1 MEFRVKEEN
10 INRNNE
16 GIGQDTNTIMEV
28 LNGGVLICKGYSQ
41 NKWVL
46 HKKYK
51 SFAVNEHLFKRG
63 AFIGYTEEE
72 SLCLVR
78 YVKGREDT
86 IISQV
91 ESYAIFGTVIFYILR
106 NTVIKIDITTG
117 DKKVLI
123 DNNENIGISKILL
136 CENTLLI
143 ISDKVIHKL
152 EVNTNI
158 YTKLRLK
165 VSLDHKTAEVVKLKD
180 KIHLVISCMKGNVY
194 VFDSHKMEII
204 RSMKYFGSR
213 INAIGFWQPEPT
225 VLFILT
231 MAGELLDVDYL
242 NNRVLKRHSFPVDDY
257 NRAVCI
263 NGKSI
268 AFISSSKITV
278 YSPHNNSIRTIYRSC
293 MEGHKDSSYISIIT
307 TSINNDYDKRPL
319 NIQISGNITDFKNN
333 QTHIPEISK
342 NMTSSSIP
350 QYNPESRINPEYTHK
365 IISTQNNTITS
376 TQNNNQNVL
385 RNPQYTDNLYKE
397 FEIFKESVHRI
408 QSEVL
413 KEVFLMKKRLDKI
426 EESLSK

>member
-10 INRNNE
+10 THRNNE
-16 GIGQDTNTIMEV
+16 GQGQDTNTIMEV
-28 LNGGVLICKGYSQ
+28 LNGAVLICKGYSQ

-91 ESYAIFGTVIFYILR
+91 ESYAIFGTVIFYILGK
-106 NTVIKIDITTG
+106 TVIKIDITTG

-136 CENTLLI
+136 CESTLLI

-165 VSLDHKTAEVVKLKD
+165 VSLDHKTGEVVKLKD
-180 KIHLVISCMKGNVY
+180 KIHLVVSCMKGNVY

-204 RSMKYFGSR
+204 RSMKYFGAR
-213 INAIGFWQPEPT
+213 INAIGFWHPEST

-231 MAGELLDVDYL
+231 VAGELLDVDYL

-257 NRAVCI
+257 TRAVSI

-268 AFISSSKITV
+268 AFISTSKITV
-278 YSPHNNSIRTIYRSC
+278 YSPYNSSIRTIYRSC
-293 MEGHKDSSYISIIT
+293 MEGRSDYSYISIIT
-307 TSINNDYDKRPL
+307 TSIQNDPEKKPL
-319 NIQISGNITDFKNN
+319 NLQISGNITDFKSNPSS
-333 QTHIPEISK
+333 IPEIHKST
-342 NMTSSSIP
+342 NSSS
-350 QYNPESRINPEYTHK
+350 QNRLTPEYTHTVTSAK
-365 IISTQNNTITS
+365 STDS
-376 TQNNNQNVL
+376 NQC
-385 RNPQYTDNLYKE
+385 TD
-397 FEIFKESVHRI
+397 
-408 QSEVL
+408 
-413 KEVFLMKKRLDKI
+413 
-426 EESLSK
+426 